1 MGDVRKYLSLL
12 ASTQET
18 LVELGKM
25 KELIDKLASKQDPE
39 LKEDA
44 AMAAVMATVVDLRAV
59 LLERICDD
67 DVMREAGG
75 MYAIAAASSVAVDRP
90 E

>member
-12 ASTQET
+12 ASTQDA
-18 LVELGKM
+18 LVELGKI
-25 KELIDKLASKQDPE
+25 KALLGSPDPNF
-39 LKEDA
+39 DA
-44 AMAAVMATVVDLRAV
+44 AIATVVDLRAV

-75 MYAIAAASSVAVDRP
+75 MYALAAASSVAVDRP

>member
-12 ASTQET
+12 ASTQDA
-18 LVELGKM
+18 LVELGKI
-25 KELIDKLASKQDPE
+25 KSLLGSPDPNF
-39 LKEDA
+39 DA
-44 AMAAVMATVVDLRAV
+44 AIATVVDLRAV

-75 MYAIAAASSVAVDRP
+75 MYALAAASSVAVDRP